1 MIAKSE
7 LIINQDGTAFHIH
20 MRPDQLADIV
30 LLVGDPAKITA
41 LGGKPM
47 ITIEDCLTDLFNEM
61 VVRRR
66 TELMN
71 GMGKDLRL

>member
-1 MIAKSE
+1 
-7 LIINQDGTAFHIH
+7 
-20 MRPDQLADIV
+20 
-30 LLVGDPAKITA
+30 
-41 LGGKPM
+41 M